1 MKYGEIISSDYRD
14 KAKIGK
20 TYVFCDDVLQLFKI
34 QAGANDTPLSDLPY
48 GVLTAVELNPNTPF
62 FGNYPFR
69 KNGLINYRHILE
81 VLGDDKETEETKNK
95 YGKIL
100 DRYCADEA
108 VLGKRY
114 VFADEYC
121 TLRKLQC
128 DGEVR
133 DAGYYF
139 IGKLVAKISHSNC
152 PFKTTQLPYQYAM
165 EILEDS
171 EKPKE
176 TEHDAEPIYDDW
188 PILSAETADKAVI
201 GQKYY
206 LSDDIEA
213 LKRIKS
219 GGECTCNYGTLTSI
233 NEYPFSK
240 GGSLFAF
247 KYALEIRDKKPEETE
262 EKKDK
267 ISIRHYYRPFESI
280 AELKDEYNK
289 LNGYLRGSKPLIWI
303 RREEDNTE
311 EPILSYNYNETT
323 VSTLNYDMSLQE
335 LFDTCVFVISGK
347 DEEEICGVRK

>member
-1 MKYGEIISSDYRD
+1 MKYGRIISPNYRGE
-14 KAKIGK
+14 AKIGK
-20 TYVFCDDVLQLFKI
+20 TYVFCDDILQLCKI
-34 QAGANDTPLSDLPY
+34 QFGANDTPLLNLPY
-48 GVLTAVELNPNTPF
+48 GVLTAVELNPDAPF
-62 FGNYPFR
+62 WGNHPFR
-69 KNGLINYRHILE
+69 RDDLINYKYILE
-81 VLGDDKETEETKNK
+81 VLEDDKETEETKNK

-114 VFADEYC
+114 VFADEYL
-121 TLRKLQC
+121 TLKKLQC
-128 DGEVR
+128 DYEV
-133 DAGYYF
+133 GYTSYV
-139 IGKLVAKISHSNC
+139 IDKLVAKIGHTSY
-152 PFKTTQLPYQYAM
+152 PFKTTEQSYQYAM

-176 TEHDAEPIYDDW
+176 TEHNAEPVEDDW

-201 GQKYY
+201 GKKYY

-219 GGECTCNYGTLTSI
+219 GGECTCCSGTLTGI

-240 GGSLFAF
+240 GSSLFSF
-247 KYALEIRDKKPEETE
+247 KFALEIRDKKPEKTE
-262 EKKDK
+262 EEKDK

-289 LNGYLRGSKPLIWI
+289 LNGYLRSSKPLIWI

-311 EPILSYNYNETT
+311 EPILSYDYNEKT

-335 LFDTCVFVISGK
+335 LFDTCMFVISGEVK
-347 DEEEICGVRK
+347 EKICGVRR